1 MKWRRLC
8 LVIFSLSLLTAC
20 SDNQQQADKTVENTQ
35 AKDSVVTNT
44 ASKTI
49 VFFGNSLTAGYGIE
63 PTQAF
68 PALIQQKLDS
78 LKLPYKVIN
87 AGVSGETSSG
97 GNARI
102 DWILKQP
109 VDIFILELGAND
121 GLRGIPLSETK
132 KNLQAII
139 DKVKAKN
146 PSATIII
153 AGMLMPPNMGEQYTS
168 QFRAIYPDL
177 AKQNNA
183 PFIPFLLKGVGGESQ
198 YNQQD
203 GIHPTAEG
211 HKIVAENVWEILQ
224 STLQ

>member
-1 MKWRRLC
+1 MTKFGIMKLN
-8 LVIFSLSLLTAC
+8 LPLILSLALLTAC
-20 SDNQQQADKTVENTQ
+20 TNNQQPSEEPGNNSQ
-35 AKDSVVTNT
+35 AKDTIVTNT

-49 VFFGNSLTAGYGIE
+49 VFFGNSLTAGYGVE

-109 VDIFILELGAND
+109 LDVFILELGAND

-132 KNLQAII
+132 K
-139 DKVKAKN
+139 K
-146 PSATIII
+146 SA
-153 AGMLMPPNMGEQYTS
+153 GYH
-168 QFRAIYPDL
+168 R
-177 AKQNNA
+177 
-183 PFIPFLLKGVGGESQ
+183 
-198 YNQQD
+198 
-203 GIHPTAEG
+203 
-211 HKIVAENVWEILQ
+211 
-224 STLQ
+224 